1 VGILVASVILRMSA
15 EKVTIVLLGPVL
27 VELLVLGL
35 DQYFIKWIKNAT
47 VMRSVITSVF
57 GVAIGSVLLVGVG
70 AALIGGVIVIVLS
83 GALLVFSGRK
93 YYLTRNLGVR
103 KQDPVT
109 TVSVIVFLT
118 SLLFLAL
125 GSPTLF
131 LVSLLSS
138 FVIFLYRAFVFTI
151 IFVGLTA
158 GVLQTVIGEIA
169 YSVVI
174 IIIGVISILV
184 GIYVRHRQAVK
195 LMLATAREEV

>member
-1 VGILVASVILRMSA
+1 M
-15 EKVTIVLLGPVL
+15 
-27 VELLVLGL
+27 
-35 DQYFIKWIKNAT
+35 
-47 VMRSVITSVF
+47 
-57 GVAIGSVLLVGVG
+57 
-70 AALIGGVIVIVLS
+70 
-83 GALLVFSGRK
+83 
-93 YYLTRNLGVR
+93 
-103 KQDPVT
+103 
-109 TVSVIVFLT
+109 IVFLT
-118 SLLFLAL
+118 GLLFLAL

-158 GVLQTVIGEIA
+158 GVLQTVIGQIV

-195 LMLATAREEV
+195 LRMATAREEV

>member
-1 VGILVASVILRMSA
+1 MSA
-15 EKVTIVLLGPVL
+15 EKVTILLLGPVL
-27 VELLVLGL
+27 VELLVLGV
-35 DQYFIKWIKNAT
+35 DQYFVRWIKNASVT
-47 VMRSVITSVF
+47 RSVITSAF
-57 GVAIGSVLLVGVG
+57 GVAIGSILLVGSGV
-70 AALIGGVIVIVLS
+70 ALIGGVIVIVLS
-83 GALLVFSGRK
+83 VALFVFSGRK
-93 YYLTRNLGVR
+93 YYLTRNLGFR

-109 TVSVIVFLT
+109 TVSMIVFLT
-118 SLLFLAL
+118 GLLFLAL

-158 GVLQTVIGEIA
+158 GVLQTVIGQIV

-195 LMLATAREEV
+195 LRMATAREEV